1 MIDETAEEI
10 ADMQTHSSSVVAVK
24 AARAL
29 LEVTDREFPTVD
41 QFIRALDRNSSAL
54 KRANPSHASLH
65 TTQQTILDRI
75 QTAEFDSVAAA
86 QKQTETVIREVIEGV
101 ETSKRRAAN
110 NAADLLSDGET
121 ILTHDYST
129 SVLAALARAIEDG
142 ASVTVYVTEAR
153 PRFLGRRMARR
164 LADFETVETHLIID
178 SAHGH
183 YLADCDR
190 VMTGM
195 DCIVDERLYNRIG
208 TYPIASTAADADV
221 PVTTVGSAAKI
232 VEGGFSFENDHR
244 VASEVMREPAEGFQ
258 IDNPAYDATPLRLI
272 DSVVTDEGVR
282 TPDASE

>member
-195 DCIVDERLYNRIG
+195 DCIVDERLYTRIG

>member
-41 QFIRALDRNSSAL
+41 QFVRALERNSSAL
-54 KRANPSHASLH
+54 QRANPSHASLH
-65 TTQQTILDRI
+65 NTQQEILDRI
-75 QTAEFDSVAAA
+75 EGEEFESVAAA
-86 QKQTETVIREVIEGV
+86 QERTEAVIHEVIESV
-101 ETSKRRAAN
+101 ETGKRRAAN

-129 SVLAALARAIEDG
+129 SVLASLARAIEDG
-142 ASVTVYVTEAR
+142 ASFTVYVTEAR

-164 LADFETVETHLIID
+164 LADFEEIEAHLIID

-183 YLADCDR
+183 YLSDCDR
-190 VMTGM
+190 VLIGM
-195 DCIVDERLYNRIG
+195 DCIVDKKLYNRIG
-208 TYPIASTAADADV
+208 TYPIAATAADSDV

-282 TPDASE
+282 DPDERE